1 MLRLQDSSHQ
11 EGSIEEEITLAQ
23 RADFWPIIAL
33 NYPDL
38 GEIHASPRKIEIAKL
53 SLNFN

>member
-11 EGSIEEEITLAQ
+11 GSIEEEITLAQ